1 VRGLGVALALPLV
14 VLLGACSQDEPE
26 ASTLPVLP
34 SAEASASASATEPA
48 TKSAPSPTP
57 RPTPVASA
65 SQTGGPAVFPETVE
79 GASAFARHYV
89 ETIGIAF
96 NLADAQRLRKLSA
109 RGCEGCDAL
118 IGSIRQLQKSKH
130 SRVGGNYEVTDVA
143 TPPIEQ
149 GDVVL
154 LLTYT
159 RQPSEI
165 VDAAGTVVDRAPAVP
180 LTNAQMR
187 LVYGSDGWRVQGYR
201 VV

>member
-1 VRGLGVALALPLV
+1 LLPLV
-14 VLLGACSQDEPE
+14 VLLGACSQDDPG

-34 SAEASASASATEPA
+34 SAEASASQSASASGPVTKPA
-48 TKSAPSPTP
+48 STP
-57 RPTPVASA
+57 PPGPTPVASA
-65 SQTGGPAVFPETVE
+65 SQPGGPASFPETVE

-96 NLADAQRLRKLSA
+96 NLADAQRLRDMSA

-118 IGSIRQLQKSKH
+118 IGSVQRLQESKH

-165 VDAAGTVVDRAPAVP
+165 VDAAGAVVDRAPAVP
-180 LTNAQMR
+180 LTTAQMR
-187 LVYGSDGWRVQGYR
+187 LVYSSDGWRVQGYR